1 MMSANTSRQR
11 GRSLVTELVDG
22 TVLYHGSYCAVRE
35 PDLAK
40 CAKYKDFG
48 QGFYLTTDIEQARSF
63 AKISLRHA
71 LDGGKVNA
79 DQKFGVVSSFVF
91 NRNGEIREKIF
102 PVADTSW
109 LHCVVGHRRKSSFED
124 IVQECQ
130 RYDIIGGKI
139 ANDATNLTI
148 AAYMLGAYGTV
159 DSKEADDL
167 CISLLIP
174 ERLKNQYCFRTNES
188 LLCLGFQKEECVW
201 L

>member
-1 MMSANTSRQR
+1 MQSAYEYIANRYNKIR
-11 GRSLVTELVDG
+11 ISLMLF
-22 TVLYHGSYCAVRE
+22 
-35 PDLAK
+35 LAK
-40 CAKYKDFG
+40 MLFSQPRTNRCTNILF
-48 QGFYLTTDIEQARSF
+48 FFNLTTDIEQARSF

-79 DQKFGVVSSFVF
+79 DQKSGVVSSFVF
-91 NRNGEIREKIF
+91 YRNGEIREKIF

-159 DSKEADDL
+159 GSKEADDL

-174 ERLKNQYCFRTNES
+174 ERLKNQYCF
-188 LLCLGFQKEECVW
+188 
-201 L
+201 

>member
-1 MMSANTSRQR
+1 
-11 GRSLVTELVDG
+11 LVTELVDG

-48 QGFYLTTDIEQARSF
+48 QGFYLTTDVEQAQSF
-63 AKISLRHA
+63 AKLSLRHA
-71 LDGGKVNA
+71 LDSGKVDAN
-79 DQKFGVVSSFVF
+79 QKFGIVSSFIF
-91 NRNGEIREKIF
+91 NRNGEIQEKIF
-102 PVADTSW
+102 PVADASW

-124 IVQECQ
+124 LIQECR

-148 AAYMLGAYGTV
+148 AAYMLGAYGTIG
-159 DSKEADDL
+159 SKEADEI
-167 CISLLIP
+167 CISFLIP
-174 ERLKNQYCFRTNES
+174 ERLKNQYRFRTSRS
-188 LLCLGFQKEECVW
+188 LLCLDFQKEESVW

>member
-1 MMSANTSRQR
+1 MSVNTSRKR
-11 GRSLVTELVDG
+11 GRSLVNELVDG
-22 TVLYHGSYCAVRE
+22 TVLYHGSYCAVHE

-71 LDGGKVNA
+71 LDSGNVNPN
-79 DQKFGVVSSFVF
+79 QKFGVVSSFLF
-91 NRNGEIREKIF
+91 SRNGEILEKNF
-102 PVADTSW
+102 PVADVSW
-109 LHCVVGHRRKSSFED
+109 LHCVVGHRRKSSFKD
-124 IVQECQ
+124 VVLECQ
-130 RYDIIGGKI
+130 KYDIIGGKI

-148 AAYMLGAYGTV
+148 AAYMLGAYGAV
-159 DSKEADDL
+159 GSKEADDL

-174 ERLKNQYCFRTNES
+174 ERLKNQYCFRTS
-188 LLCLGFQKEECVW
+188 RSILCLDFQKEERVW